1 MAEQAP
7 ESKSPES
14 KGGKFTY
21 KVNGTQFDSQSE
33 FLTAR
38 KILEVA
44 AKASIIPGK
53 PDEYYLQGD
62 KGRYKDDDKIDLQE
76 DSIFITIPN
85 TPTPVASRNCI

>member
-7 ESKSPES
+7 ESKGPEY

-21 KVNGTQFDSQSE
+21 KVNGTQFDSESE
-33 FLTAR
+33 FSTAR
-38 KILEVA
+38 QILEVA

-85 TPTPVASRNCI
+85 TPTPVASHNHI